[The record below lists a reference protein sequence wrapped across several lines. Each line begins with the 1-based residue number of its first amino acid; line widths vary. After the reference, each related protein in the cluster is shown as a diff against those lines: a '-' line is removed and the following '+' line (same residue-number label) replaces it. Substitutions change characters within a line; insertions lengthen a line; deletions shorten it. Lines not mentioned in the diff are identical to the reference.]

1 MKSFLVAVVIIVFS
15 LTARAELIDKIVA
28 TVNGGPITLYEL
40 KNIAGFYQAKT
51 PKQLLNEV
59 IDGYLIEQMAKNV
72 GIEVTDEEVEKY
84 IQQIANQN
92 NLTVDEFL
100 NKLKESG
107 IDLHYYK
114 EGIKL
119 RIYQI
124 KFARRSFLPTIK
136 ISKKEIKNYIKQH
149 KELFEQNTKLF
160 QLDIITL
167 KTLKDAQKAYKLLKE
182 GKSFDEVAAKY
193 SLNKQ
198 TKRVIPVGAVNP
210 YLREKLLSLKAGEY
224 SDIIESDGNY
234 YIVKLLGY
242 KNSSD
247 IETIARNRL
256 IEQRLQAKLN
266 SWLKMVRSR
275 ADIEIY
281 LK

>member
-1 MKSFLVAVVIIVFS
+1 MKSFIIIIIVILFS
-15 LTARAELIDKIVA
+15 LTANAKLIDKIVA
-28 TVNGGPITLYEL
+28 TVNGEPITLYEL

-72 GIEVTDEEVEKY
+72 GIDVTDEEVEKY
-84 IQQIANQN
+84 IQQIASQN

-136 ISKKEIKNYIKQH
+136 ISKKEIENYIKQH
-149 KELFEQNTKLF
+149 KKLFENGSKL
-160 QLDIITL
+160 LKLNIITL
-167 KTLKDAQKAYKLLKE
+167 NTLKEAQKVYKLLKE
-182 GKSFDEVAAKY
+182 GKPFDEIAAKY

-198 TKRVIPVGAVNP
+198 TKRVIPLEAINT
-210 YLREKLLSLKAGEY
+210 YLREKLLSLKIGEY
-224 SDIIESDGNY
+224 TDIIESGGKY
-234 YIVKLLGY
+234 YIVKLIGY
-242 KNSSD
+242 ENNND
-247 IETIARNRL
+247 IETMARNML